1 MTPIQSHAN
10 ANIDLVTFDVLNA
23 HNVQKLVQERDRL
36 QFANLR
42 KRHTLLHQI
51 DRTQRPVL
59 LALLLSTYLYYD
71 AHTRLHYLYLHTPT
85 SSKRDTT

>member
-1 MTPIQSHAN
+1 MTPIQSH

-51 DRTQRPVL
+51 VDR
-59 LALLLSTYLYYD
+59 S
-71 AHTRLHYLYLHTPT
+71 
-85 SSKRDTT
+85 DTVASPISIVA